1 MSSMLLGET
10 TNEEEMIKIGGNNIF
25 YLFSYL
31 LSLYELVKYSRYSLA
46 SKILVEERY
55 SLKPIYKRP

>member
-31 LSLYELVKYSRYSLA
+31 LSLYELVKYA